1 MSSWHLF
8 ENQLEQIARITEAE
22 ARLTKEISDAQ
33 TKISSLTTQIAEADR
48 ELRNEKLNKNSA
60 LNQVA
65 NQEKKLR
72 ECGKQLEEKESEISK
87 LKSNI
92 RNQAHLSQWDS
103 QQHQQLNTAY
113 QQACRQAEFL
123 QAEKSRLSAQNNHLQ
138 MRLQNVCMG
147 ANQMENE
154 LRFHRANAGQ
164 IVGQNMKFYCRSEY
178 EILLSEKNA
187 LIAEYE
193 SGNDSEYLSDASDY

>member
-1 MSSWHLF
+1 MVSIWKPF
-8 ENQLEQIARITEAE
+8 EQIARITEAE

-48 ELRNEKLNKNSA
+48 ELRNEKLNKNLA
-60 LNQVA
+60 LKKVA
-65 NQEKKLR
+65 NL
-72 ECGKQLEEKESEISK
+72 
-87 LKSNI
+87 
-92 RNQAHLSQWDS
+92 S